1 MLSLTTTGKFT
12 PRPPPPPLSS
22 GYQISQQGNEYWNS
36 LATSSDQNNNWKIDY
51 NNNNNNVLMD
61 IGGKCGY
68 DEYTPLPLQ
77 TGRLE
82 SFSLCLG
89 SDAQSPDDVLHF
101 SPNGDEQEFGGIRWG
116 DTFKHHEQS
125 ASHHGLPDK
134 TPSTM
139 RTQKTPPSPSSRPGQ
154 QRTGMVRRT

>member
-12 PRPPPPPLSS
+12 PRPLPPPLSS

-51 NNNNNNVLMD
+51 NNNNNVLMD

-68 DEYTPLPLQ
+68 DVYTPLPLQ
-77 TGRLE
+77 TGRLG
-82 SFSLCLG
+82 SFHCVRALTLNRPTMSCISAPMATSRNLAG
-89 SDAQSPDDVLHF
+89 YA
-101 SPNGDEQEFGGIRWG
+101 GAIRSNTTSRARLTM
-116 DTFKHHEQS
+116 DYQ
-125 ASHHGLPDK
+125 

-139 RTQKTPPSPSSRPGQ
+139 RTQKTPPSPSSQIGRAH
-154 QRTGMVRRT
+154 V